1 MTSETFLILR
11 QMSWCIYYRPVE
23 MLERMNSGDDWIR
36 SVGKPEVRDGAVDDA
51 DSPVL
56 ERPGE
61 ANDQRQVTVDLRTGR
76 SHHFEIFSSSTTH
89 TQHSSA
95 FLIFKYNFRFSF
107 TLTF

>member
-11 QMSWCIYYRPVE
+11 QMSWCIYYRRVE

-61 ANDQRQVTVDLRTGR
+61 ANDQR
-76 SHHFEIFSSSTTH
+76 
-89 TQHSSA
+89 
-95 FLIFKYNFRFSF
+95 
-107 TLTF
+107 